1 MAENGA
7 SARHEAET
15 GQNGELSDEQ
25 QEPQR
30 HHEHGHHPEHHHHE
44 THHDAHHPDARH
56 KNILKKFFKAVIS
69 MKCSDLHLKA
79 GLPAMVRVKGD
90 LRPLQG
96 GTLTGEQIRDGI
108 FELLTEKQKNL
119 FEERGAIDFAYDV
132 GPQGDADRFRVNAFQ
147 QRGRM
152 SVAARRVSREIRNF
166 KELYLP
172 ESLEKITEFRQ
183 GMVLLAGITGSGKST
198 TIAAM
203 IDYINQRDP
212 VHIVTVED
220 PIEYLFTDKKAVI
233 NQREVGID
241 VIDFHDALKYLMRED
256 PDIVLIGEM
265 RDVETFSAAVH
276 AAETGHL
283 VFGTI
288 HASSSAQ
295 TISRILDLFP
305 VEERRSVRQALEFNL
320 KAIICQKLIPSVKE
334 GVPIVPTV
342 EIMIAN
348 ASTRKLIR
356 EERDAEVIDVIKACY
371 ADGMVDFTENLRQLV
386 DKGYIDHATAYE
398 AAPNP
403 DELKM
408 ALKGIKGRPAGILG

>member
-1 MAENGA
+1 MADTPGEISVEDNGK
-7 SARHEAET
+7 
-15 GQNGELSDEQ
+15 GK
-25 QEPQR
+25 EPSLN
-30 HHEHGHHPEHHHHE
+30 
-44 THHDAHHPDARH
+44 
-56 KNILKKFFKAVIS
+56 KYFKAVI
-69 MKCSDLHLKA
+69 KLQVSDLHLKA
-79 GLPAMVRVKGD
+79 GRPAYVRAKGD

-96 GTLTGEQIRDGI
+96 GALSADKIHDGI
-108 FELLTEKQKNL
+108 FELLSDKQRTL
-119 FEERGAIDFAYDV
+119 YDERGAVDFAYDV

-147 QRGRM
+147 QRGQM
-152 SVAARRVSREIRNF
+152 SVAARRVSRDIRNF
-166 KELYLP
+166 EELYLP
-172 ESLEKITEFRQ
+172 ATMANIADFNQ

-198 TIAAM
+198 TIAAL
-203 IDYINQRDP
+203 IDFINARDP

-288 HASSSAQ
+288 HASSSSQ

-305 VEERRSVRQALEFNL
+305 ADERRSVRQALEFNL
-320 KAIICQKLIPSVKE
+320 KSIICQKLIPSIKD
-334 GVPIVPTV
+334 GVPLVPTV
-342 EIMIAN
+342 EIMLTN
-348 ASTRKLIR
+348 ASVRKLIR
-356 EERDAEVIDVIKACY
+356 EERDNEIIDVIRASY
-371 ADGMVDFTENLRQLV
+371 DDGMVDFTEHLRRLV
-386 DKGYIDHATAYE
+386 DTGYIDHATAYE

-403 DELKM
+403 DELRM
-408 ALKGIKGRPAGILG
+408 ALKGIQSAKSGILG

>member
-1 MAENGA
+1 
-7 SARHEAET
+7 
-15 GQNGELSDEQ
+15 
-25 QEPQR
+25 
-30 HHEHGHHPEHHHHE
+30 
-44 THHDAHHPDARH
+44 
-56 KNILKKFFKAVIS
+56 
-69 MKCSDLHLKA
+69 MKSSDLHLKA

-96 GTLTGEQIRDGI
+96 GLLTGDQIRAGI
-108 FELLTEKQKNL
+108 FELLSAKQQAQY
-119 FEERGAIDFAYDV
+119 EERGAIDFAYDV

-172 ESLEKITEFRQ
+172 DSLEKITEFHQ

-203 IDYINQRDP
+203 LDYINQRDP
-212 VHIVTVED
+212 VHIVTIED

-233 NQREVGID
+233 NQREIGID
-241 VIDFHDALKYLMRED
+241 VQDFHDALKYLMRED

-265 RDVETFSAAVH
+265 RDIHTFSAAVH

-288 HASSSAQ
+288 HASSAAQ

-320 KAIICQKLIPSVKE
+320 KAIIAQKLIPSVRE

-342 EIMIAN
+342 EIMITN
-348 ASTRKLIR
+348 ASVRKLIR
-356 EERDAEVIDVIKACY
+356 EERDNEIIDVIKACY
-371 ADGMVDFTENLRQLV
+371 AEGMVDFTEHIRRLV
-386 DKGYIDHATAYE
+386 DTGFIDHKTAYE
-398 AAPNP
+398 SAPNP

>member
-1 MAENGA
+1 M
-7 SARHEAET
+7 
-15 GQNGELSDEQ
+15 SDVPPEI
-25 QEPQR
+25 PQPL
-30 HHEHGHHPEHHHHE
+30 EDEGHVEE
-44 THHDAHHPDARH
+44 KDKR
-56 KNILKKFFKAVIS
+56 KFSLRKFFKAVIS
-69 MKCSDLHLKA
+69 MKSSDLHLKA

-96 GTLTGEQIRDGI
+96 GLLTGDQIRAGI
-108 FELLTEKQKNL
+108 FELLSAKQQAQY
-119 FEERGAIDFAYDV
+119 EERGAIDFAYDV

-172 ESLEKITEFRQ
+172 DSLEKITEFHQ

-203 IDYINQRDP
+203 LDYINQRDP
-212 VHIVTVED
+212 VHIVTIED

-233 NQREVGID
+233 NQREIGID
-241 VIDFHDALKYLMRED
+241 VQDFHDALKYLMRED

-265 RDVETFSAAVH
+265 RDIHTFSAAVH

-288 HASSSAQ
+288 HASSAAQ

-320 KAIICQKLIPSVKE
+320 KAIIAQKLIPSVRE

-342 EIMIAN
+342 EIMITN
-348 ASTRKLIR
+348 ASVRKLIR
-356 EERDAEVIDVIKACY
+356 EERDNEIIDVIKACY
-371 ADGMVDFTENLRQLV
+371 AEGMVDFTEHIRRLV
-386 DKGYIDHATAYE
+386 DTGFIDHKTAYE
-398 AAPNP
+398 SAPNP